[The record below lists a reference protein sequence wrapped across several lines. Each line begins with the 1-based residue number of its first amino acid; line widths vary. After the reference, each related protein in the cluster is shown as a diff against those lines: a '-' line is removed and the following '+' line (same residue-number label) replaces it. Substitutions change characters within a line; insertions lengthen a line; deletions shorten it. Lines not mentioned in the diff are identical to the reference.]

1 MVFDISIGTSL
12 EYLSFLKKALCLQQ
26 NISSPFI
33 LNLYYS
39 YCHYYYKKYT
49 HFIFIIIIIT
59 CIIISVLMLTSHYY
73 HLSFLEH
80 IQKDSP
86 SPA

>member
-33 LNLYYS
+33 LNLYY
-39 YCHYYYKKYT
+39 YYYYYMYYYLSLNAHLTLLPLEFFRTRSKR
-49 HFIFIIIIIT
+49 FS
-59 CIIISVLMLTSHYY
+59 ISCLKVAALQSLTTGHASM
-73 HLSFLEH
+73 
-80 IQKDSP
+80 
-86 SPA
+86 

>member
-33 LNLYYS
+33 LNLYYYDYYS
-39 YCHYYYKKYT
+39 YCYYYYKKYT
-49 HFIFIIIIIT
+49 HSIFIIIIIIIIT
-59 CIIISVLMLTSHYY
+59 CIII
-73 HLSFLEH
+73 
-80 IQKDSP
+80 
-86 SPA
+86 

>member
-33 LNLYYS
+33 LNLYYYDYYS
-39 YCHYYYKKYT
+39 YCYYYYKNT
-49 HFIFIIIIIT
+49 HILLFLLLLLLLH
-59 CIIISVLMLTSHYY
+59 VLLLKS
-73 HLSFLEH
+73 
-80 IQKDSP
+80 
-86 SPA
+86 